1 MDYRDDFY
9 TTVSIRRGD
18 IEMSLHLNE
27 DTLKIEPD
35 TIHMVLFDENE
46 HAIETFYGS
55 DEILSVYLQEH
66 PYKEEITSAIEQAII
81 YKWIL

>member
-1 MDYRDDFY
+1 
-9 TTVSIRRGD
+9 
-18 IEMSLHLNE
+18 
-27 DTLKIEPD
+27 
-35 TIHMVLFDENE
+35 MVLFDENE